1 MKKLIISSLIVGSL
15 ALATITNANWG
26 DSGWGGGHQRFVA
39 ELNLDPVRAEQMD
52 AILDSYREVPKL
64 YFTGRSDEIPGFL
77 AEKDAELEALLTPEE
92 LAQFKQSF
100 AEWAEK
106 KNFKFMKFSFI
117 QTQPAIEPTY
127 QVPDGL
133 RQQIRENLDNQLLEA
148 GKQLQSQSYTA

>member
-15 ALATITNANWG
+15 ALASITNADWG
-26 DSGWGGGHQRFVA
+26 NSGWGGGHQRFVA

-64 YFTGRSDEIPGFL
+64 YFSGRSDEIPEFL

-100 AEWAEK
+100 GEWAKK
-106 KNFKFMKFSFI
+106 KNFKFMKFSFF
-117 QTQPAIEPTY
+117 QPATQSIDY
-127 QVPDGL
+127 QVPDVL
-133 RQQIRENLDNQLLEA
+133 RQEIRQNLDMQLMEA
-148 GKQLQSQSYTA
+148 GRQLREQSLNA